1 MSKTI
6 TILTN
11 IIIILYERQKYLHS
25 ESEKRNT
32 VWYLLII
39 YRIAQL
45 ISPSNVIAKMISH
58 GIDLL
63 LRVNAPVQLI

>member
-1 MSKTI
+1 MKTI
-6 TILTN
+6 WHKCLDS
-11 IIIILYERQKYLHS
+11 KV
-25 ESEKRNT
+25 EKRNT

>member
-1 MSKTI
+1 MKTI
-6 TILTN
+6 WK
-11 IIIILYERQKYLHS
+11 KYLDS
-25 ESEKRNT
+25 KLEKRNT

>member
-1 MSKTI
+1 MKTI
-6 TILTN
+6 WQ
-11 IIIILYERQKYLHS
+11 RYLDS
-25 ESEKRNT
+25 KLEKRNT

>member
-1 MSKTI
+1 MKTI
-6 TILTN
+6 W
-11 IIIILYERQKYLHS
+11 QKYLDS
-25 ESEKRNT
+25 KLEKRNT